1 MQDKDLPDPPSSL
14 GLILARAQAAQGSWF
29 PRGSKI
35 DELQIQ
41 TGDVVVTG
49 SKTIPVGVKE

>member
-1 MQDKDLPDPPSSL
+1 MN
-14 GLILARAQAAQGSWF
+14 RAQAAQGLWV

-35 DELQIQ
+35 DELQID

-49 SKTIPVGVKE
+49 SKTAQVEVKQ